1 MRGGYGGLMKDGH
14 TFRKYLRMR
23 AVPVLLALFL
33 VFVFTGCTSRS
44 ARESYEAAC
53 ALLEAGNYESAETAF
68 QELADSGSLVSES
81 YRGIGIAEL
90 FESDYAD
97 AAIAFEKS
105 ILYAEDQDNNY
116 RRDVNLYLAY
126 CRQRQGQDDEAMEI
140 YDSLVRENKDA
151 EVLFLRGRMNLV
163 EDNDSAALSDF
174 DQAVAL
180 APSYELYINI
190 YEVYASEDKSGD
202 GSRYLEQALAE
213 AEEDVTD
220 YYDQGLVEYYLENYE
235 DARDRLVKALEVD
248 PDNGSAVF
256 LLGKIYLATNDVAD
270 ARAVYRD
277 YTDNSNT
284 AAGAYNGLAL
294 CDLTEGDYQ
303 SALEN
308 VELGLAEE
316 QNESARQGLL
326 YNEIIVYEKLHE
338 WEKARTLAAQYV
350 TSYPSDEAGL
360 REYEFLSTR

>member
-1 MRGGYGGLMKDGH
+1 MKKPV
-14 TFRKYLRMR
+14 FQKKRKR
-23 AVPVLLALFL
+23 AGRAMAAALVLFAISLLA
-33 VFVFTGCTSRS
+33 GCTSRT
-44 ARESYEAAC
+44 ARASYVEAC
-53 ALLEAGNYESAETAF
+53 TLLESGNYEAAETAF
-68 QELADSGSLVSES
+68 EELAEKENLVSES
-81 YRGIGIAEL
+81 YRGIGLAEL
-90 FESDYAD
+90 FTNNYAD

-105 ILYAEDQDNNY
+105 LLYADGQNGTY

-126 CRQRQGQDDEAMEI
+126 CRERQGRGDDAMEI
-140 YDSLVRENKDA
+140 YDSLIRENPDA
-151 EVLFLRGRMNLV
+151 EVLFLRGRLNLS

-213 AEEDVTD
+213 AEEDATD
-220 YYDQGLVEYYLENYE
+220 YYDQGLVEYYLGNYE
-235 DARDRLVKALEVD
+235 DARDRLVKALEAD
-248 PDNGSAVF
+248 PNNGSAVF

-277 YTDNSNT
+277 YTDNAAT

-294 CDLTEGDYQ
+294 CDLTEENYE

-316 QNESARQGLL
+316 ENEDARQGLL
-326 YNEIIVYEKLHE
+326 YNEIVIYEKLHD
-338 WEKARTLAAQYV
+338 WDAARTLAAQYI
-350 TSYPSDEAGL
+350 TSYPADEAGL